1 MECSAYAKISALRA
15 VYREF
20 FAAAE
25 ADRKRLINA
34 FFWIA
39 DELEDQLQADGN
51 LGDATFAAFQEV
63 KDFADIA
70 FMDPAQWAG
79 REDFEPLVVKLVKR
93 LTESEDR
100 AW

>member
-1 MECSAYAKISALRA
+1 MECSAFAKISALRA

-25 ADRKRLINA
+25 SDRKRLINA

-39 DELEDQLQADGN
+39 DELEDQLQAEGN
-51 LGDATFAAFQEV
+51 LGGRSFAAFQEV
-63 KDFADIA
+63 KDFADTA

-79 REDFEPLVVKLVKR
+79 RDDFDPVVEKLVKR
-93 LTESEDR
+93 ITDAEDR